1 MTTLKTVLNWRPR
14 TPFFYGWLV
23 LGVGALG
30 AFVATSIAGVV
41 LGGIQGFIVAETG
54 WSRGLIGLAAAVG
67 VWGSGLSAPFI
78 GRLADHVG
86 PRWLMPLGTL
96 MLGLGLF
103 ALGSV
108 HAIGLFFLIAVLAR
122 ALSQPV
128 LIGVVPQTLAVSFFR
143 HKRNLA
149 LALTGLFRPISG
161 AILIQLV
168 SAIAAVYSWRTAFRS
183 LGILSVLLTLPMLL
197 IIRRRPED
205 IGLRPDGNHVEAPTQ
220 TGSLRR
226 LHNPGSREADL
237 DLMVV
242 SEPHEPAWTAR
253 EVLGTATFWL
263 IALAAFLSVS
273 SGSLISFNMVPY
285 LHEEVHLS
293 MSQAAG
299 VLSLSTVFALANL
312 VWGYVADK
320 LTPRRC
326 MIGTMLGAAGTVL
339 LLVGVDS
346 LFSAYVFGILW
357 GIVSSSQVLIYMTLA
372 HYFGQA
378 SYGTIAGSLRPF
390 EAGGLG
396 VGQSL
401 GAVLYEMTGSYSG
414 LMVASFGALLLA
426 ALLMFLARPPAA
438 PVVLKNS
445 GRRPHR
451 CG

>member
-1 MTTLKTVLNWRPR
+1 
-14 TPFFYGWLV
+14 
-23 LGVGALG
+23 
-30 AFVATSIAGVV
+30 
-41 LGGIQGFIVAETG
+41 
-54 WSRGLIGLAAAVG
+54 
-67 VWGSGLSAPFI
+67 
-78 GRLADHVG
+78 
-86 PRWLMPLGTL
+86 MPLGTL

-108 HAIGLFFLIAVLAR
+108 HAMGLFFLIAVLAR

-205 IGLRPDGNHVEAPTQ
+205 IGLLPDGDHVEAPTQ
-220 TGSLRR
+220 TGSVRR

-263 IALAAFLSVS
+263 IALASFLSVS

-299 VLSLSTVFALANL
+299 VLSLSTVFALVNL

-357 GIVSSSQVLIYMTLA
+357 GIVSSSQVLIYMILA

-445 GRRPHR
+445 GRIPHR